1 MLNAVSSGSR
11 LAKVTPVRSGG
22 SSSKSRGSLARP
34 QLASVTPA
42 EKRKVRHGRSIGG
55 SLRALSYR
63 QTRRPHAA
71 ECRVIVPRSAPR
83 PPVLTRPAGP
93 TDAPGQVAAFR
104 IPRSH
109 LPLPRRPDP
118 DRLAATG
125 SEHEMQPRRR
135 VHRSPRDGDGQ
146 RVPEPVRA
154 RAICVDLRDVL
165 PPGGEE

>member
-11 LAKVTPVRSGG
+11 LTNVTPVRSGG

-55 SLRALSYR
+55 SVRALSADS
-63 QTRRPHAA
+63 T
-71 ECRVIVPRSAPR
+71 
-83 PPVLTRPAGP
+83 PARGGVSGHR
-93 TDAPGQVAAFR
+93 TMFGA
-104 IPRSH
+104 

-135 VHRSPRDGDGQ
+135 VHRAPRD
-146 RVPEPVRA
+146 
-154 RAICVDLRDVL
+154 
-165 PPGGEE
+165 